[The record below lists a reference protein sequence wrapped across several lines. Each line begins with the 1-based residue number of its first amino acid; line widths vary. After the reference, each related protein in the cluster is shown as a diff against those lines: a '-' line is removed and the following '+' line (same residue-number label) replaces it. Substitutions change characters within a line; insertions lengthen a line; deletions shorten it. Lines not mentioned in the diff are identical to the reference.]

1 MTKEGYVL
9 MGDIIS
15 SKKINDRAKFQEK
28 LIEVCNVIN
37 QTHKNDII
45 AKMKIIKGADEIGCV
60 LRSLS
65 PLYDIIDGI
74 LSDLYPI
81 KIRFVLVYGKI
92 DAGFATNDISQM
104 DGPAFHQA
112 SQLMDDL
119 KREKLILKIVTSN
132 KILDTLISNN
142 INLIYILKE
151 KWSPTNI
158 GIIRAYEK
166 WNDQRKVAKELGI
179 SQQTVSYHLKSSNWK
194 EIKKMEKELNISL
207 QSLGTA

>member
-1 MTKEGYVL
+1 MTTEGYVL
-9 MGDIIS
+9 LGDIIS
-15 SKKINDRAKFQEK
+15 SKMIKDRARFQEK
-28 LIEVCNVIN
+28 LIEVCDVIN
-37 QTHKNDII
+37 QTHENDLIS
-45 AKMKIIKGADEIGCV
+45 KMKIIKGADEIGCL

-74 LSDLYPI
+74 LADLYPV

-92 DAGFATNDISQM
+92 DTGFGTNDISQM

-119 KREKLILKIVTSN
+119 KREKLIFAMATSN

-151 KWSPTNI
+151 NWSTTKI

-166 WNDQRKVAKELGI
+166 WNDQQKVAQELSI

-194 EIKKMEKELNISL
+194 EIKKMEKELKSSL
-207 QSLGTA
+207 QSLGAA